1 MYQKQ
6 DLNKNTTKNSFQK
19 ILLKLIYVM
28 SLLTVHYVSASTQTE
43 DLRQLLQLT
52 EYIGVDYSSAVDNGK
67 VIDNGEFQEMLEF
80 STIIVEKST
89 TIMGDEQEIVG
100 LSNSLKNAVEKKQ
113 SSKNIQALT
122 TELKTLLL
130 DNSPQLSLP
139 KSLLPSYEVKTLFQN
154 DCSSCHGIK
163 GQGDGVL
170 AKQLVPEPT
179 DFTDHERALN
189 RSILGL
195 YDVISGGLDGTAM
208 PAFNQ
213 LNPKQRWSLA
223 FYVGSLGFKSL
234 PNKSADPVVSPK
246 GLSLESIV
254 MYSPNELNRSL
265 PENLHETIEQVRSDP
280 TSLFSQPEKQPLM
293 ITRNQLDKA
302 LVAYQSKDFVKAK
315 RLAVSA
321 YLDGFELVENNLDA
335 HDKVLRKNIESKLLN
350 LRQLFNDQANANKV
364 NQSVSEVSL
373 LLDEAHLLLTKS
385 SMSNA
390 TLFSASFII
399 LLREGL
405 EALLVIIVLLTI
417 LNRSSKKEAIKYVHF
432 GWSAA
437 LIAGIVTWVIAQH
450 LITISGASRE
460 IMEGVA
466 AMLAAVI
473 LFYVGFWMHSK
484 TNANQ
489 WQQYIQKNIDR
500 SLKTGTL
507 WGITGL
513 AFIAVYREVFET
525 VLFYQSLLTQAS
537 SSQELY
543 LVGGF
548 GFAVLILML
557 IAWLMIRYSV
567 KLPIGR
573 FFSSTTIIL
582 LILSFIL
589 AGKAISALQEAAV
602 INISALP
609 VSFQI
614 DWLGINSTWQGV
626 GVQLFILLLSIAM
639 ISKGWFIMKFG
650 SKQNEIA
657 GS

>member
-1 MYQKQ
+1 
-6 DLNKNTTKNSFQK
+6 
-19 ILLKLIYVM
+19 M
-28 SLLTVHYVSASTQTE
+28 SLFTVNYVSASTQTE

-52 EYIGVDYSSAVDNGK
+52 EYIGVDYSAAVVNGK

-80 STIIVEKST
+80 SAIIAEKST
-89 TIMGDEQEIVG
+89 TIMGDEQEFMR
-100 LSNSLKNAVEKKQ
+100 LSKALTIAVEEKQ
-113 SSKNIQALT
+113 SSKIIQNLT

-139 KSLLPSYEVKTLFQN
+139 KSLLPTKDVRLLFQN
-154 DCSSCHGIK
+154 DCSSCHGLE

-179 DFTDHERALN
+179 NFADHERALN

-213 LNPKQRWSLA
+213 LSPKQRWSLA
-223 FYVGSLGFKSL
+223 FYVGSLGFKSV
-234 PNKSADPVVSPK
+234 PNNSADLVVSPK
-246 GLSLESIV
+246 SLSLESIV

-265 PENLHETIEQVRSDP
+265 PENLHENIEQLRSDP
-280 TSLFSQPEKQPLM
+280 SSLFSQTEKHPLM
-293 ITRNQLDKA
+293 ITRNQLDSA
-302 LVAYQSKDFVKAK
+302 FVAYQSNEFVEAK

-321 YLDGFELVENNLDA
+321 YLDGFEMVENNLDA

-350 LRQLFNDQANANKV
+350 LRQLLNDQTNTSKV
-364 NQSVSEVSL
+364 KQSVSEISL
-373 LLDEAHLLLTKS
+373 LLEEAQLLLSKS
-385 SMSNA
+385 SMSNT

-405 EALLVIIVLLTI
+405 EALLVVIVLLTI
-417 LNRSSKKEAIKYVHF
+417 LNRSSKKQAIKYVHF
-432 GWSAA
+432 GWGAA
-437 LIAGIVTWVIAQH
+437 LIAGILTWVIAQH

-489 WQQYIQKNIDR
+489 WQIYIQKNIDR

-507 WGITGL
+507 WGISGL

-525 VLFYQSLLTQAS
+525 VLFYQSLLTQTS
-537 SSQELY
+537 PSQEFV
-543 LVGGF
+543 LVAGF
-548 GFAVLILML
+548 GFAALILIL

-567 KLPIGR
+567 KLPISQ
-573 FFSSTTIIL
+573 FFSSTTILL

-626 GVQLFILLLSIAM
+626 GVQLLIVILSIAM
-639 ISKGWFIMKFG
+639 MSKNWFKLKLSTKPG
-650 SKQNEIA
+650 
-657 GS
+657 